1 MKRMEFKGLVHQLDM
16 LVLIKGPCRG
26 DQNAIGLLTFE
37 SQGTEKS
44 AYLFLK
50 FSKKRCPIPNLGA
63 PTLNLGAPTQ
73 NFGASFPFYR
83 VPL

>member
-1 MKRMEFKGLVHQLDM
+1 MFYSKLRHTYPK
-16 LVLIKGPCRG
+16 
-26 DQNAIGLLTFE
+26 LL
-37 SQGTEKS
+37 
-44 AYLFLK
+44 
-50 FSKKRCPIPNLGA
+50 RDPISNLGAPTLNLGA

>member
-1 MKRMEFKGLVHQLDM
+1 MSNSKHRRTYPK
-16 LVLIKGPCRG
+16 
-26 DQNAIGLLTFE
+26 LL
-37 SQGTEKS
+37 
-44 AYLFLK
+44 
-50 FSKKRCPIPNLGA
+50 RDPIPNLGAPTLNLGA